1 MILMAPQDK
10 CCGLLEL
17 LANVHHDV
25 QLLPHTSHKREHSH
39 LSPFEVILHKEALVL
54 QSPLL
59 ILSVV
64 QQHTIQHSIMSWLD
78 VDPEQDF

>member
-1 MILMAPQDK
+1 MIPMAPQDK

-59 ILSVV
+59 ICQLCNG
-64 QQHTIQHSIMSWLD
+64 IQSNT
-78 VDPEQDF
+78 Q